1 MHTLTTI
8 AMPHFARGL
17 IAACLLVALSG
28 GCANTSG
35 KPAGADPA
43 ALRQNYL
50 DGHRALEA
58 GDFTAAAVQ
67 LKRLADG
74 APEPYGSQAALE
86 LTYAYYKQGDYP
98 AARRNGD
105 QFIQRYAAHPR
116 ADYVHYLRASAALRQ
131 AVQQDEAPLEQHDRV
146 LREAYALFQDI
157 SERFPSSD
165 FNENALHSLA
175 FLRQQLALT
184 HLKHAKA
191 GLGEREN
198 AATMLRLRAVS
209 EEFRG
214 TPAAEEALALLQ
226 SPKPAVVAAP
236 PAAQLAASATQISN
250 AEATARSLPP
260 VEPPIAIH
268 DPRWI
273 LQQRPERYTVELL
286 SAEPDTVN
294 IFVTRHRIQGG
305 ASYPAANGGGSRQTL
320 IHGLYPD
327 AASANLAAKQLSKRW
342 GLPTPKI
349 RRLGELQSSLN
360 GDSALSAAAR

>member
-1 MHTLTTI
+1 MHTLTTT
-8 AMPHFARGL
+8 AMSPVARGL
-17 IAACLLVALSG
+17 IAACLLAALSG
-28 GCANTSG
+28 GCAHHSG

-43 ALRQNYL
+43 ALRQGYL

-58 GDFTAAAVQ
+58 GDFTAAAAQ

-98 AARRNGD
+98 AARESGD

-116 ADYVHYLRASAALRQ
+116 ADYIYYLRASAALRQ
-131 AVQQDEAPLEQHDRV
+131 AVQQDGAALEQHDLA

-165 FNENALHSLA
+165 FNENALHNLA

-191 GLGEREN
+191 GLGQPDD
-198 AATMLRLRAVS
+198 AAAVSHLHTIS

-226 SPKPAVVAAP
+226 SPKPAAAVAS
-236 PAAQLAASATQISN
+236 PAAAATQLAN
-250 AEATARSLPP
+250 AEASAGNLPP
-260 VEPPIAIH
+260 LEPPIAIH

-305 ASYPAANGGGSRQTL
+305 ARYPATKGGRQTL

-327 AASANLAAKQLSKRW
+327 AESARLAARQLGKRW

-349 RRLGELQSSLN
+349 RRLGEVQSALN
-360 GDSALSAAAR
+360 GDGALNAAAR

>member
-1 MHTLTTI
+1 MHTLTTT
-8 AMPHFARGL
+8 AMSPVARGL
-17 IAACLLVALSG
+17 IAACLLAALSG
-28 GCANTSG
+28 GCAHHSG

-43 ALRQNYL
+43 TLRQGYL

-86 LTYAYYKQGDYP
+86 LTYAHYKQGDYP
-98 AARRNGD
+98 AARESGD
-105 QFIQRYAAHPR
+105 RFIQRYAAHPR
-116 ADYVHYLRASAALRQ
+116 ADYVYYLRASAALRQ
-131 AVQQDEAPLEQHDRV
+131 AVQQDGAAFEQHDRA
-146 LREAYALFQDI
+146 LREAYALFQEI
-157 SERFPSSD
+157 AERFPSSD
-165 FNENALHSLA
+165 FNENALHNLA

-191 GLGEREN
+191 GLDQPDD
-198 AATMLRLRAVS
+198 AAALSHLRTIS

-226 SPKPAVVAAP
+226 SPKPAAAVAS
-236 PAAQLAASATQISN
+236 PAATQLADTEASADN
-250 AEATARSLPP
+250 LPP
-260 VEPPIAIH
+260 PEPPIAIH

-286 SAEPDTVN
+286 SAEPDTLN
-294 IFVTRHRIQGG
+294 MFVTRHRIQGG
-305 ASYPAANGGGSRQTL
+305 ARYPATKGRGGHQTL

-327 AASANLAAKQLSKRW
+327 AESARLAARQLGKRW

-349 RRLGELQSSLN
+349 RRLGEVQSALN
-360 GDSALSAAAR
+360 GDGALNAATR

>member
-1 MHTLTTI
+1 MHTLLTM
-8 AMPHFARGL
+8 ALPRFARGL
-17 IAACLLVALSG
+17 ITACLLAALHA
-28 GCANTSG
+28 GCANNSG

-43 ALRQNYL
+43 LRQRYL
-50 DGHRALEA
+50 DAHRTLETGNFA
-58 GDFTAAAVQ
+58 AAAVQ
-67 LKRLADG
+67 LKQLADG
-74 APEPYGSQAALE
+74 AAEPYGSQAALE
-86 LTYAYYKQGDYP
+86 LIYAYYKQADYP
-98 AARRNGD
+98 AARRGAD
-105 QFIQRYAAHPR
+105 QFIERHSTHPR
-116 ADYVHYLRASAALRQ
+116 ADYVYYLRASAALRQ
-131 AVQQDEAPLEQHDRV
+131 AVQQNEVSLAQHDSA

-157 SERFPSSD
+157 SQRFPSSD

-191 GLGEREN
+191 GLGRHDDG
-198 AATMLRLRAVS
+198 ALSRLRAVS
-209 EEFRG
+209 EEFSG
-214 TPAAEEALALLQ
+214 TPAADEALTLLR
-226 SPKPAVVAAP
+226 SPKPEAAVAAP
-236 PAAQLAASATQISN
+236 PAAQPAVSATPIAKADADVRN
-250 AEATARSLPP
+250 LPP
-260 VEPPIAIH
+260 LVEPPIAIH

-305 ASYPAANGGGSRQTL
+305 ASYPATSGGARQTL

-360 GDSALSAAAR
+360 GDGALNAATR